1 MTKRVSLTD
10 LLADPVA
17 ADAPAKPTTEPESG
31 EATPWPTVTPSAPKS
46 TTPAKR
52 ARVAGKSQRY
62 DELERK
68 ETRIRGDQYEAL
80 TRIQRA
86 LNKARGGEGERITEN
101 TLIRVAIDLLL
112 AGENSISGRTEA
124 EIRNS
129 VGL

>member
-10 LLADPVA
+10 LLADRA
-17 ADAPAKPTTEPESG
+17 AAGAPAKPTAEPEPG
-31 EATPWPTVTPSAPKS
+31 EATAWPTVTPPAPKS
-46 TTPAKR
+46 ATPTKR
-52 ARVAGKSQRY
+52 ARVAGTSQRY

-68 ETRIRGDQYEAL
+68 ETRIRGDQYAAL
-80 TRIQRA
+80 TRMQRA
-86 LNKARGGEGERITEN
+86 LNKARGSEGERITEN

-112 AGENSISGRTEA
+112 AGESSISGTTEA